1 MSKKENIK
9 EAVKKRSGIIGE
21 FKKFIAR
28 GNVIDMAVGVI
39 VGSAFTAIV
48 NSLVTDIITPLLGT
62 VLAGINFENL
72 KITIPWGGQPVITV
86 GIFINA
92 VINFLLTAV
101 CVFILVKAINA
112 LTKKKEAPP
121 APPKPSEEVLLLREI
136 RDLLKEQHDVTK
148 EKE

>member
-1 MSKKENIK
+1 M
-9 EAVKKRSGIIGE
+9 IGE

-112 LTKKKEAPP
+112 LTKKKETPP

-136 RDLLKEQHDVTK
+136 RDLLKEQQDVTE
-148 EKE
+148 EK

>member
-9 EAVKKRSGIIGE
+9 EAVKKKSGIIGE

-112 LTKKKEAPP
+112 LTKKKETPP

-136 RDLLKEQHDVTK
+136 RDLLKEQQDVTE
-148 EKE
+148 EK

>member
-1 MSKKENIK
+1 
-9 EAVKKRSGIIGE
+9 
-21 FKKFIAR
+21 
-28 GNVIDMAVGVI
+28 MAVGVI

-112 LTKKKEAPP
+112 LTKKKETPP

>member
-112 LTKKKEAPP
+112 LTKKKETPP

-136 RDLLKEQHDVTK
+136 RDLLKEQHDVTE
-148 EKE
+148 EK

>member
-1 MSKKENIK
+1 MCPEMSENKKPE
-9 EAVKKRSGIIGE
+9 KKKPGIVEE

-62 VLAGINFENL
+62 VLAGINFESL

-86 GIFINA
+86 GLFINA
-92 VINFLLTAV
+92 VINFLLTAI
-101 CVFILVKAINA
+101 CVFMLVKAINA
-112 LTKKKEAPP
+112 VTRKKEAAPP

-136 RDLLKEQHDVTK
+136 RDLLKDQQSK
-148 EKE
+148 E